1 MKQIITKVVM
11 LSVLLVSCD
20 DKNSE
25 ITSFDQ
31 NSKGLVKEV
40 EFVVEKPNEE
50 EITRGLTYT
59 GTSMPFA
66 WAINDTVGIFPDKG
80 DQISFSMENGVGTD
94 IAKLDGGAWALKAD
108 AQYAAYTPF
117 NRMNFFST
125 RQKITLDYTGQVE
138 TGIATTDHLGAY
150 DFQAAPFTSADGGKL
165 TFLFKRLSC
174 ILILRLTVPQA
185 GTYTNVSV
193 KAEENAFTTKAT
205 LSLGETYTFTPVV
218 KSNIISLGLKDVK
231 TTTANQMIDLIMMAA
246 PFDLSGKSIEVALKG
261 ANGYLYKATYN
272 VPGPYNANNIKRIP
286 FTLKLDSNSNV
297 SFGGEFNTEETSM

>member
-1 MKQIITKVVM
+1 MKQIITNVVL
-11 LSVLLVSCD
+11 LSVLLVSC

-31 NSKGLVKEV
+31 NTKGLVKEV
-40 EFVVEKPNEE
+40 EFVVEDPNEE

-59 GTSMPFA
+59 GSGVPFA
-66 WAINDTVGIFPDKG
+66 WVLNDTVGIFPDKG
-80 DQISFSMENGVGTD
+80 DQISFSMANGVGTTT
-94 IAKLDGGAWALKAD
+94 AKLDGGAWALKAD
-108 AQYAAYTPF
+108 AQYAAYSPF

-125 RQKITLDYTGQVE
+125 RQKIMLDYTGQVE

-193 KAEENAFTTKAT
+193 KAEENAFTTKAK
-205 LSLGETYTFTPVV
+205 LSLGETYTFTPET
-218 KSNIISLGLKDVK
+218 KSNTISLALKDVK
-231 TTTANQMIDLIMMAA
+231 TTTANQVTDLLMMVA
-246 PFDLSGKSIEVALKG
+246 PFDLTGKNIEVSLMG
-261 ANGYLYKATYN
+261 ANGYLYKATYT
-272 VPGPYNANNIKRIP
+272 VPKPYNANDIKRISL
-286 FTLKLDSNSNV
+286 TLKLDSSSNV
-297 SFGGEFNTEETSM
+297 SFGGEFETEEKAL

>member
-1 MKQIITKVVM
+1 MKQIITNVVL
-11 LSVLLVSCD
+11 LSVLLVSC

-40 EFVVEKPNEE
+40 EFVVEDPNEE

-59 GTSMPFA
+59 GSGVPFA
-66 WAINDTVGIFPDKG
+66 WALNDTVGIFPDKG
-80 DQISFSMENGVGTD
+80 DQISFSMANGVGTTT
-94 IAKLDGGAWALKAD
+94 AKLDGGAWALKAD
-108 AQYAAYTPF
+108 AQYAAYSPF

-125 RQKITLDYTGQVE
+125 RQKIMLDYTGQVE

-193 KAEENAFTTKAT
+193 KAEENAFTTKAK
-205 LSLGETYTFTPVV
+205 LSLGETYTFTPET
-218 KSNIISLGLKDVK
+218 KSNTISLALKDVK
-231 TTTANQMIDLIMMAA
+231 TTTANQVTDLLMMVA
-246 PFDLSGKSIEVALKG
+246 PFDLTGKNIEVSLKG
-261 ANGYLYKATYN
+261 ANGYLYKATYT
-272 VPGPYNANNIKRIP
+272 VPKPYNANDIKRISL
-286 FTLKLDSNSNV
+286 TLKLDSSSNV
-297 SFGGEFNTEETSM
+297 SFGGEFETEEKPL